1 MVVGWS
7 CGLLMQVSDRMRW
20 RGPKAVND
28 GDAVW
33 RRLYSFWLVDVV
45 ISLELLKH
53 S

>member
-7 CGLLMQVSDRMRW
+7 CGLLMQVSRDSDRMRW

-33 RRLYSFWLVDVV
+33 LRLYSFWLVDVV
-45 ISLELLKH
+45 ISFEC
-53 S
+53 